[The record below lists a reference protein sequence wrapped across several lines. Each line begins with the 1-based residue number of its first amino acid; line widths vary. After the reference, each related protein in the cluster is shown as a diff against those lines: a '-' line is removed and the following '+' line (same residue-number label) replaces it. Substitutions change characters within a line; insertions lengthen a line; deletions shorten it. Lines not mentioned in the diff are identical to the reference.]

1 MTQSERDRFHNLLL
15 MANESPFEGE
25 RRNALKAAERMAK
38 RHGLTLEEAART
50 GGAAFQQFSS
60 QQAKSRPPRES
71 SEAETAVRERTFAEM
86 AKFVRNAEVRAR
98 SDKARHEEALKAA
111 YGRGLDAEERRRE
124 ERKTARDFQTPKNSR
139 RRNPIV
145 HARVLIRETRLPI
158 SEIASICDLDV
169 YTVAGLKLKMRCT
182 QKDDV

>member
-1 MTQSERDRFHNLLL
+1 
-15 MANESPFEGE
+15 
-25 RRNALKAAERMAK
+25 
-38 RHGLTLEEAART
+38 
-50 GGAAFQQFSS
+50 
-60 QQAKSRPPRES
+60 
-71 SEAETAVRERTFAEM
+71 M
-86 AKFVRNAEVRAR
+86 AKFIRNAEVRAR

-182 QKDDV
+182 QKGDV